1 MPGKFY
7 FTCLAG
13 LMIAGGLTFAQQPP
27 QSAPLAAESPLPR
40 SLPPIP
46 AASAIVSAK
55 ARIDFFRRL
64 LAMSPAEREQELAGK
79 SEKQQAEIK
88 SKLHQYESLPADE
101 RETRLRFTQ
110 LHSYLEPLIRG
121 AQTNRAAQ
129 IALLP
134 EDDRKIVEE
143 RLRHWD
149 RLSPATQQQSL
160 ANEKMLVSVLW
171 FGASTLSKPKG
182 TPPTPGTEKAL
193 KHAAEVRR
201 WNELSAER
209 QRRMI
214 GHFEKFL
221 QQPNQEKQR
230 TLMAFPDEERKRME
244 ETLQAF
250 ENLPQSQRR
259 LCIDSFSKF
268 ANLSPVERDQF
279 LKNAERWQ
287 VMTATERQAWRKIV
301 TDLPPQPPEPDGKLL
316 SRSASSPFVS
326 SNQPA
331 R

>member
-1 MPGKFY
+1 
-7 FTCLAG
+7 
-13 LMIAGGLTFAQQPP
+13 MIAGGLAFAQQAPKPVPSAVDSSSARSMPP
-27 QSAPLAAESPLPR
+27 MPVASP
-40 SLPPIP
+40 
-46 AASAIVSAK
+46 IVSAK

-64 LAMSPAEREQELAGK
+64 LALNPAEREQALAEK
-79 SEKQQAEIK
+79 SEKQRSEIK
-88 SKLHQYESLPADE
+88 SKLQEYESLSAEE
-101 RETRLRFTQ
+101 REMRLRFTL
-110 LHSYLEPLIRG
+110 LHSYLEPLIRV
-121 AQTNRAAQ
+121 APTNRADQ
-129 IALLP
+129 LGLLP

-149 RLSPATQQQSL
+149 RLAPATQQQSL
-160 ANEKMLVSVLW
+160 ANEKTLLSVLW

-193 KHAAEVRR
+193 QHAPEVRR

-221 QQPNQEKQR
+221 EQPNQEKQR
-230 TLMAFPDEERKRME
+230 TLMAFPEEERKRMD

-250 ENLPQSQRR
+250 ENLPLPQRR
-259 LCIDSFSKF
+259 LCIESFSKF
-268 ANLSPVERDQF
+268 AHLTPGERDQF

-287 VMTATERQAWRKIV
+287 AMTASERQAWRKIV
-301 TDLPPQPPEPDGKLL
+301 TDLPPQPPEPGGKRS
-316 SRSASSPFVS
+316 SRETSSNLVS
-326 SNQPA
+326 SNQPD

>member
-1 MPGKFY
+1 MPGKSY
-7 FTCLAG
+7 FTCLAA
-13 LMIAGGLTFAQQPP
+13 LMIVGGQAFAQQTP
-27 QSAPLAAESPLPR
+27 QPASSAADSFSAR
-40 SLPPIP
+40 SLPPVPIAP
-46 AASAIVSAK
+46 AMVSAK

-64 LAMSPAEREQELAGK
+64 LALNPAEREQALAAK
-79 SEKQQAEIK
+79 SEKQRAEIK
-88 SKLHQYESLPADE
+88 SKLQEYESLSADE
-101 RETRLRFTQ
+101 REVRLRFTQ
-110 LHSYLEPLIRG
+110 LHSYLEPLIRV
-121 AQTNRAAQ
+121 APTNRTDQ
-129 IALLP
+129 LGLLP

-149 RLSPATQQQSL
+149 RLSPAMQEQSL
-160 ANEKMLVSVLW
+160 ANEKTLLSVLW

-182 TPPTPGTEKAL
+182 TPPTPGTENTL
-193 KHAAEVRR
+193 KHAPEVRR
-201 WNELSAER
+201 WNELSAEG

-221 QQPNQEKQR
+221 EQPNQEKQR
-230 TLMAFPDEERKRME
+230 TLMAFPEEDRKRME

-268 ANLSPVERDQF
+268 ANLSPEERDQF

-287 VMTATERQAWRKIV
+287 AMTASERQAWRKIV
-301 TDLPPQPPEPDGKLL
+301 TELPPQPPEPARKPLP
-316 SRSASSPFVS
+316 RAESATLVS
-326 SNQPA
+326 SNLPA